1 MHISDEVEMG
11 RVKWYLVLGVEP
23 RQAELR
29 GICGER
35 TQREQVFFASTG
47 SGGGRS
53 FHLNSIN
60 PGRGIDRLAFLCFL
74 YLGHFLLLLFCF

>member
-1 MHISDEVEMG
+1 MPFVHISDEVEMG

-47 SGGGRS
+47 SGGS
-53 FHLNSIN
+53 
-60 PGRGIDRLAFLCFL
+60 PFL
-74 YLGHFLLLLFCF
+74 FLLALIFVLEV